1 MAAYAFQALN
11 ASGRKTKGV
20 IEADTE
26 RQVRSQLREQGLI
39 PVSVELAE
47 QGRSRSRGETVS
59 PSSGARSAAGSRA
72 GSASSSL
79 LTRLQTRGVSAGD
92 LALITRQLATL
103 VGAALPIEQALFAV
117 SEQTDKARL
126 QKLLMA
132 VRSKVVEGYSLAE
145 AMAEYPHVFDKLFTS
160 MVAAGERSGHLDE
173 VLNRLADYT
182 EQRNRLKGQLVQ
194 ALVYPAIM
202 TLVAIGVV
210 IFLLVSVVPQIVEQ
224 FSDLDQA
231 LPATTR
237 FLLAASEFLQ
247 AYGLIALIMILLGLA
262 VGGQLLRKPERRDKF
277 DAFVLKVPLV
287 GRVIKAVNTARFA
300 RTLSILAASAVPLLD
315 ALKITGKVMTNRAMQ
330 IAIDEAC
337 DRVREGSSLRA
348 ALAQSKLFPPMMLH
362 MIAAGEKSGELEQ
375 LLGRAADNQDR
386 DFETTMNV
394 ALKIFEPALIVGMAG
409 VVLLIVLAI
418 IQPIL
423 ALNQSVGL

>member
-11 ASGRKTKGV
+11 ASGKKTKGV

-26 RQVRSQLREQGLI
+26 RQVRAQLREQGLI

-47 QGRSRSRGETVS
+47 RDGGREGGGPGSG
-59 PSSGARSAAGSRA
+59 PGAAPLSSFMR
-72 GSASSSL
+72 
-79 LTRLQTRGVSAGD
+79 RLQTRGVGAAD

-117 SEQTDKARL
+117 SEQTDKPRL
-126 QKLLMA
+126 QKLIMA

-145 AMAEYPHVFDKLFTS
+145 AMAEYPHVFDKLFTA

-182 EQRNRLKGQLVQ
+182 EQRNRLKGQLIQ
-194 ALVYPAIM
+194 ALVYPSIL
-202 TLVAIGVV
+202 TLVAIGVI

-224 FSDLDQA
+224 FSGLDQT
-231 LPATTR
+231 LPPTTT
-237 FLLAASEFLQ
+237 FLLAVSEFLQ
-247 AYGLIALIMILLGLA
+247 NYGIYALLAIFLGLII
-262 VGGQLLRKPERRDKF
+262 GGQLLRKPARRDKF
-277 DAFVLKVPLV
+277 DAFVLKVPLF
-287 GRVIKAVNTARFA
+287 GRVIKGVNTARFA

-315 ALKITGKVMTNRAMQ
+315 GLRITGRVLSNRAMQ
-330 IAIDEAC
+330 IAVEEAA

-348 ALAQSKLFPPMMLH
+348 ALAQTKLFPPMMLH

-394 ALKIFEPALIVGMAG
+394 ALKIFEPALIVVMAG
-409 VVLLIVLAI
+409 VVLVIVLAI

-423 ALNQSVGL
+423 QLNQSVGL

>member
-26 RQVRSQLREQGLI
+26 RQVRAQLREQGLI
-39 PVSVELAE
+39 PVAVELAE
-47 QGRSRSRGETVS
+47 EGTSPRSGTG
-59 PSSGARSAAGSRA
+59 SGAGPAP
-72 GSASSSL
+72 L
-79 LTRLQTRGVSAGD
+79 LKRLQTRGIGAAD

-103 VGAALPIEQALFAV
+103 VAAALPIEQALFAV
-117 SEQTDKARL
+117 SEQTDKPRL
-126 QKLLMA
+126 QKLIMA

-145 AMAEYPHVFDKLFTS
+145 AMSEYPHVFDKLFTA

-194 ALVYPAIM
+194 ALVYPAIL
-202 TLVAIGVV
+202 TLVAISVI

-224 FSDLDQA
+224 FSGLDQE
-231 LPATTR
+231 LPPTTT
-237 FLLAASEFLQ
+237 FLLAVSGFLQ
-247 AYGLIALIMILLGLA
+247 NYGLFLLGIILVGLV
-262 VGGQLLRKPERRDKF
+262 VGGQLLRKPSRRDKF
-277 DAFVLKVPLV
+277 DAVLLKVPLV
-287 GRVIKAVNTARFA
+287 GRVIKGVNTARFA

-315 ALKITGKVMTNRAMQ
+315 GLRITGRVLSNRAMQ
-330 IAIDEAC
+330 IAVEEAC

-348 ALAQSKLFPPMMLH
+348 ALAQTKLFPPMMLH

-394 ALKIFEPALIVGMAG
+394 ALKIFEPALIVVMAG

>member
-26 RQVRSQLREQGLI
+26 RQVRAQLREQGLI
-39 PVSVELAE
+39 PVAVELAE
-47 QGRSRSRGETVS
+47 EGTS
-59 PSSGARSAAGSRA
+59 PKAGAGPAP
-72 GSASSSL
+72 L
-79 LTRLQTRGVSAGD
+79 LKRLQTRGVGAAD

-103 VGAALPIEQALFAV
+103 VSAALPIEQALFAV
-117 SEQTDKARL
+117 SEQTDKPRL
-126 QKLLMA
+126 QKLIMA

-145 AMAEYPHVFDKLFTS
+145 AMSEYPHVFDKLFTA

-194 ALVYPAIM
+194 ALVYPTIL
-202 TLVAIGVV
+202 TLVAIGVI

-224 FSDLDQA
+224 FSGLDQD
-231 LPATTR
+231 LPPTTT
-237 FLLAASEFLQ
+237 FLLAVSGFLQ
-247 AYGLIALIMILLGLA
+247 NYGLFLLGIILVGLV
-262 VGGQLLRKPERRDKF
+262 VGGQLLRKPSRRDKF
-277 DAFVLKVPLV
+277 DGWLLKLPLF
-287 GRVIKAVNTARFA
+287 GRVIKGVNTARFA

-315 ALKITGKVMTNRAMQ
+315 GLRITGRVLSNRAMQ
-330 IAIDEAC
+330 IAVEEAC

-348 ALAQSKLFPPMMLH
+348 ALAQTKLFPPMMLH

-386 DFETTMNV
+386 DFETTMNI
-394 ALKIFEPALIVGMAG
+394 ALKIFEPALIVVMAG

>member
-26 RQVRSQLREQGLI
+26 RQVRAQLREQGLI

-47 QGRSRSRGETVS
+47 A
-59 PSSGARSAAGSRA
+59 SGSEGGGPRSAPGSRA
-72 GSASSSL
+72 GSGPGSAPLSVFMR
-79 LTRLQTRGVSAGD
+79 RLQTRGVGAAD

-103 VGAALPIEQALFAV
+103 VSAALPIEQALFAV
-117 SEQTDKARL
+117 SEQTDKPRL
-126 QKLLMA
+126 QKLIMA

-145 AMAEYPHVFDKLFTS
+145 AMAEYPHVFDKLFTA

-182 EQRNRLKGQLVQ
+182 EQRNRLKGQLIQ
-194 ALVYPAIM
+194 ALVYPSIL
-202 TLVAIGVV
+202 TLVAIGVI

-224 FSDLDQA
+224 FSGLDQT
-231 LPATTR
+231 LPPTTT
-237 FLLAASEFLQ
+237 FLLAVSEILQ
-247 AYGLIALIMILLGLA
+247 NYGIYALVAILVGLV

-277 DAFVLKVPLV
+277 DAFVLKVPLF
-287 GRVIKAVNTARFA
+287 GRVIKGVNTARFA
-300 RTLSILAASAVPLLD
+300 RTLSILSASAVPLLD
-315 ALKITGKVMTNRAMQ
+315 GLRITGRVLSNRAMQ
-330 IAIDEAC
+330 IAVEEAC

-348 ALAQSKLFPPMMLH
+348 ALAQTKLFPPMMLH

-394 ALKIFEPALIVGMAG
+394 ALKIFEPALIVVMAG
-409 VVLLIVLAI
+409 VVLVIVLAI

-423 ALNQSVGL
+423 QLNQSVGL

>member
-1 MAAYAFQALN
+1 VAAYAFQALN

-26 RQVRSQLREQGLI
+26 RQVRAQLREQGLI
-39 PVSVELAE
+39 PVAVELAE
-47 QGRSRSRGETVS
+47 EGTSPRSGTG
-59 PSSGARSAAGSRA
+59 SGAGTAP
-72 GSASSSL
+72 L
-79 LTRLQTRGVSAGD
+79 LKRLQTRGVGAAD

-103 VGAALPIEQALFAV
+103 VSAALPIEQALFAV
-117 SEQTDKARL
+117 SEQTDKPRL
-126 QKLLMA
+126 QKLIMA

-145 AMAEYPHVFDKLFTS
+145 AMSEYPHVFDKLFTA

-194 ALVYPAIM
+194 ALVYPTIL
-202 TLVAIGVV
+202 TLVAIGVI

-224 FSDLDQA
+224 FSGLDQE
-231 LPATTR
+231 LPPTTT
-237 FLLAASEFLQ
+237 FLLAVSGFLQ
-247 AYGLIALIMILLGLA
+247 NYGLFLLGIILIGLV
-262 VGGQLLRKPERRDKF
+262 VGGQLLRKPSHRDKF
-277 DAFVLKVPLV
+277 DALLLKVPLV
-287 GRVIKAVNTARFA
+287 GRVIKGVNTARFA

-315 ALKITGKVMTNRAMQ
+315 GLRITGRVLSNRAMQ
-330 IAIDEAC
+330 IAVEEAC

-348 ALAQSKLFPPMMLH
+348 ALAQTKLFPPMMLH

-394 ALKIFEPALIVGMAG
+394 ALKIFEPALIVVMAG

>member
-11 ASGRKTKGV
+11 ASGRKSKGV

-26 RQVRSQLREQGLI
+26 RQVRAQLREQGLI
-39 PVSVELAE
+39 PVHVELAE
-47 QGRSRSRGETVS
+47 ETRGTGAGTG
-59 PSSGARSAAGSRA
+59 SGAAP
-72 GSASSSL
+72 L
-79 LTRLQTRGVSAGD
+79 LKRLQTRGVSASD

-103 VGAALPIEQALFAV
+103 VSAALPIEQALFAV
-117 SEQTDKARL
+117 SEQTDKPRL
-126 QKLLMA
+126 QKLIMA

-145 AMAEYPHVFDKLFTS
+145 AMAEYPHVFDKLFTA
-160 MVAAGERSGHLDE
+160 MVSAGEKSGHLDE

-194 ALVYPAIM
+194 ALVYPTIL
-202 TLVAIGVV
+202 TLVAIGVI

-224 FSDLDQA
+224 FSGLDQT
-231 LPATTR
+231 LPPTTT
-237 FLLAASEFLQ
+237 FLLAVSEFLQ
-247 AYGLIALIMILLGLA
+247 NYGIYALIALFLTLIIGS
-262 VGGQLLRKPERRDKF
+262 QLLRKPERRDKF
-277 DAFVLKVPLV
+277 DAWVLKVPLF
-287 GRVIKAVNTARFA
+287 GRVIKGVNTARFA

-315 ALKITGKVMTNRAMQ
+315 GLRITGRVLTNRAMQ
-330 IAIDEAC
+330 IAVEEAAA
-337 DRVREGSSLRA
+337 RVREGSSLRA
-348 ALAQSKLFPPMMLH
+348 ALAQTKLFPPMMLH

-394 ALKIFEPALIVGMAG
+394 ALKIFEPALIVVMAG

>member
-26 RQVRSQLREQGLI
+26 RQVRAQLRDQGLI

-47 QGRSRSRGETVS
+47 EGGG
-59 PSSGARSAAGSRA
+59 PRSAPGSRA
-72 GSASSSL
+72 GSGPGSAPLSAFMR
-79 LTRLQTRGVSAGD
+79 RLQTRGVGAAD

-103 VGAALPIEQALFAV
+103 VSAALPIEQALFAV
-117 SEQTDKARL
+117 SEQTDKPRL
-126 QKLLMA
+126 QKLIMA

-145 AMAEYPHVFDKLFTS
+145 AMAEYPHVFDKLFTA

-182 EQRNRLKGQLVQ
+182 EQRNRLKGQLIQ
-194 ALVYPAIM
+194 ALVYPSIL
-202 TLVAIGVV
+202 TLVAIGVI

-224 FSDLDQA
+224 FSGLDQT
-231 LPATTR
+231 LPPTTT
-237 FLLAASEFLQ
+237 FLLAVSEVLQ
-247 AYGLIALIMILLGLA
+247 NYGIYALVAILLGLV

-277 DAFVLKVPLV
+277 DAFVLKVPLF
-287 GRVIKAVNTARFA
+287 GRVIKGVNTARFA
-300 RTLSILAASAVPLLD
+300 RTLSILSASAVPLLD
-315 ALKITGKVMTNRAMQ
+315 GLRITGRVLSNRAMQ
-330 IAIDEAC
+330 IAVEEAC

-348 ALAQSKLFPPMMLH
+348 ALAQTKLFPPMMLH

-394 ALKIFEPALIVGMAG
+394 ALKIFEPALIVVMAG
-409 VVLLIVLAI
+409 VVMLIVLAI

-423 ALNQSVGL
+423 QLNQSVGL

>member
-26 RQVRSQLREQGLI
+26 RQVRAQLREQGLI
-39 PVSVELAE
+39 PVAVELAE
-47 QGRSRSRGETVS
+47 EGTS
-59 PSSGARSAAGSRA
+59 PKAGARSGAGPA
-72 GSASSSL
+72 PL
-79 LTRLQTRGVSAGD
+79 FKRLQTRGVGAAD

-103 VGAALPIEQALFAV
+103 VSAALPIEQALFAV
-117 SEQTDKARL
+117 SEQTDKPRL
-126 QKLLMA
+126 QKLIMA

-145 AMAEYPHVFDKLFTS
+145 AMSEYPHVFDKLFTA

-194 ALVYPAIM
+194 ALVYPTIL
-202 TLVAIGVV
+202 TLVAIGVI

-224 FSDLDQA
+224 FSGLDQD
-231 LPATTR
+231 LPPTTT
-237 FLLAASEFLQ
+237 FLLAVSQFLQ
-247 AYGLIALIMILLGLA
+247 NYGLFLLGIIL
-262 VGGQLLRKPERRDKF
+262 VGLVVGSQLLRKPSRRDKF
-277 DAFVLKVPLV
+277 DAWVLKVPLF
-287 GRVIKAVNTARFA
+287 GRVIKGVNTARFA

-315 ALKITGKVMTNRAMQ
+315 GLRITGRVLTNRAMQ
-330 IAIDEAC
+330 IAVEEAC

-348 ALAQSKLFPPMMLH
+348 ALAQTKLFPPMMLH

-394 ALKIFEPALIVGMAG
+394 ALKIFEPALIVVMAG

-423 ALNQSVGL
+423 ELNQSVGL

>member
-26 RQVRSQLREQGLI
+26 RQVRAQLREQGLI
-39 PVSVELAE
+39 PVAVELAE
-47 QGRSRSRGETVS
+47 EGTSPRSGTG
-59 PSSGARSAAGSRA
+59 SGAGPAP
-72 GSASSSL
+72 L
-79 LTRLQTRGVSAGD
+79 LKRLQTRGVGAAD

-103 VGAALPIEQALFAV
+103 VSAALPIEQALFAV
-117 SEQTDKARL
+117 SEQTDKPRL
-126 QKLLMA
+126 QKLIMA

-145 AMAEYPHVFDKLFTS
+145 AMSEYPHVFDKLFTA

-194 ALVYPAIM
+194 ALVYPTIL
-202 TLVAIGVV
+202 TLVAISVI

-224 FSDLDQA
+224 FSGLDQE
-231 LPATTR
+231 LPPTTT
-237 FLLAASEFLQ
+237 FLLAVSGFLQ
-247 AYGLIALIMILLGLA
+247 NYGLCLLGIILVGLV
-262 VGGQLLRKPERRDKF
+262 VGGQLLRKPSRRDKF
-277 DAFVLKVPLV
+277 DALLLKVPLV
-287 GRVIKAVNTARFA
+287 GRVIKGVNTARFA

-315 ALKITGKVMTNRAMQ
+315 GLRITGRVLSNRAMQ
-330 IAIDEAC
+330 IAVEEAC

-348 ALAQSKLFPPMMLH
+348 ALAQTKLFPPMMLH

-394 ALKIFEPALIVGMAG
+394 ALKIFEPALIVVMAG

>member
-26 RQVRSQLREQGLI
+26 RQVRAQLREQGLI
-39 PVSVELAE
+39 PVAVELAE
-47 QGRSRSRGETVS
+47 EGTS
-59 PSSGARSAAGSRA
+59 PKAGSGA
-72 GSASSSL
+72 GSAPL
-79 LTRLQTRGVSAGD
+79 LKRLQTRGVGAAD

-103 VGAALPIEQALFAV
+103 VSAALPIEQALFAV
-117 SEQTDKARL
+117 SEQTDKPRL
-126 QKLLMA
+126 QKLIMA

-145 AMAEYPHVFDKLFTS
+145 AMSEYPHVFDKLFTA

-182 EQRNRLKGQLVQ
+182 EQRNRLKGQLIQ
-194 ALVYPAIM
+194 ALVYPTIL
-202 TLVAIGVV
+202 TLVAIGVI

-224 FSDLDQA
+224 FSGLDQE
-231 LPATTR
+231 LPPTTT
-237 FLLAASEFLQ
+237 FLLAVSGFLQ
-247 AYGLIALIMILLGLA
+247 NYGLFLLGIILIGLV
-262 VGGQLLRKPERRDKF
+262 VGGQLLRKPSRRDKF
-277 DAFVLKVPLV
+277 DGWLLKLPLF
-287 GRVIKAVNTARFA
+287 GRVIKGVNTARFA

-315 ALKITGKVMTNRAMQ
+315 GLRITGRVLSNRAMQ
-330 IAIDEAC
+330 IAVEEAC

-348 ALAQSKLFPPMMLH
+348 ALAQTKLFPPMMLH

-386 DFETTMNV
+386 DFETTMNI
-394 ALKIFEPALIVGMAG
+394 ALKIFEPALIVVMAG

>member
-26 RQVRSQLREQGLI
+26 RQVRAQLREQGLI
-39 PVSVELAE
+39 PVAVELAE
-47 QGRSRSRGETVS
+47 QG
-59 PSSGARSAAGSRA
+59 SGTGAGTTSGTA
-72 GSASSSL
+72 PL
-79 LTRLQTRGVSAGD
+79 LKRLQTRGVGAAD

-103 VGAALPIEQALFAV
+103 VSAALPIEQALFAV
-117 SEQTDKARL
+117 SEQTDKPRL
-126 QKLLMA
+126 QKLIMA

-145 AMAEYPHVFDKLFTS
+145 AMSEYPHVFDKLFTA

-194 ALVYPAIM
+194 ALVYPTIL
-202 TLVAIGVV
+202 TLVAIGVI

-224 FSDLDQA
+224 FSGLDQE
-231 LPATTR
+231 LPPTTT
-237 FLLAASEFLQ
+237 FLLAVSGFLQ
-247 AYGLIALIMILLGLA
+247 NYGLFLLAIILVGLV
-262 VGGQLLRKPERRDKF
+262 VGGQLLRKPSRRDKF
-277 DAFVLKVPLV
+277 DGWLLKLPLF
-287 GRVIKAVNTARFA
+287 GRVIKGVNTARFA

-315 ALKITGKVMTNRAMQ
+315 GLRITGRVLSNRAMQ
-330 IAIDEAC
+330 IAVEEAC

-348 ALAQSKLFPPMMLH
+348 ALAQTKLFPPMMLH

-386 DFETTMNV
+386 DFETTMNI
-394 ALKIFEPALIVGMAG
+394 ALKIFEPALIVVMAG

>member
-26 RQVRSQLREQGLI
+26 RQVRAQLREQGLI
-39 PVSVELAE
+39 PVAVELAE
-47 QGRSRSRGETVS
+47 EGTS
-59 PSSGARSAAGSRA
+59 PKAGARSGAGSGA
-72 GSASSSL
+72 GSAPL
-79 LTRLQTRGVSAGD
+79 LKRLQTRGVGAAD

-103 VGAALPIEQALFAV
+103 VSAALPIEQALFAV
-117 SEQTDKARL
+117 SEQTDKPRL
-126 QKLLMA
+126 QKLIMA

-145 AMAEYPHVFDKLFTS
+145 AMSEYPHVFDKLFTA

-182 EQRNRLKGQLVQ
+182 EQRNRLKGQLIQ
-194 ALVYPAIM
+194 ALVYPTIL
-202 TLVAIGVV
+202 TLVAIGVI

-224 FSDLDQA
+224 FSGLDQE
-231 LPATTR
+231 LPPTTT
-237 FLLAASEFLQ
+237 FLLAVSGFLQ
-247 AYGLIALIMILLGLA
+247 NYGLFLLGIILIGLV
-262 VGGQLLRKPERRDKF
+262 VGGQLLRKPSRRDKF
-277 DAFVLKVPLV
+277 DGWLLKLPLF
-287 GRVIKAVNTARFA
+287 GRVIKGVNTARFA
-300 RTLSILAASAVPLLD
+300 RTLSILASSAVPLLD
-315 ALKITGKVMTNRAMQ
+315 GLRITGRVLSNRAMQ
-330 IAIDEAC
+330 IAVEEAC

-348 ALAQSKLFPPMMLH
+348 ALAQTKLFPPMMLH

-394 ALKIFEPALIVGMAG
+394 ALKIFEPALIVVMAG

-423 ALNQSVGL
+423 ELNQSVGL